1 MRAKPAADSR
11 MSRAVVV
18 SNLRQHGNGV
28 ARRQRTSSSCVDAG
42 PAGEAYLWAGM
53 WVGVDGGA
61 AEGAAGGALEPGR
74 RAGPVEAVAAGEV
87 RQHVAR
93 AELVQ
98 AHRALRL
105 LRRGPPQAAPPHQP
119 PHHALPRVHL
129 PLHAGHR
136 RRRGRALAALLRA
149 AAHVVVGSAQLYAPR
164 AVVPEGSNRK
174 RSVKEAKKN
183 LQTHRRAGR

>member
-61 AEGAAGGALEPGR
+61 AEGAAAIAGAE
-74 RAGPVEAVAAGEV
+74 
-87 RQHVAR
+87 
-93 AELVQ
+93 AELSP
-98 AHRALRL
+98 RSS
-105 LRRGPPQAAPPHQP
+105 APPP
-119 PHHALPRVHL
+119 TLWWGLLSFMLPVL
-129 PLHAGHR
+129 
-136 RRRGRALAALLRA
+136 
-149 AAHVVVGSAQLYAPR
+149 
-164 AVVPEGSNRK
+164 
-174 RSVKEAKKN
+174 
-183 LQTHRRAGR
+183 